1 MNQQHKNTYLF
12 FWLGLC
18 AAIVVLY
25 WSSLHSPFVYDDKI
39 EVIGNRTIRNISDWK
54 AIASYNPSRFLLQFT
69 YAANLH
75 YSNFDPF
82 GYHILNL
89 IIHCLST
96 GAALWMCLR
105 IHALIRVDALR
116 FPIFPMLVV
125 GLWSLHPMG
134 SESVIYITGRSESLC
149 ALFSFLSIGSW
160 ATALSFPME
169 TLSWNKILWYGSG
182 FICTLLACITKE
194 VGLMLPF
201 VLLSMEA
208 IFTKK
213 IQWKH
218 HLPFAL
224 LILFGVSLRLLGLLN
239 GLEEGESS
247 TAVLSN
253 IIPKESDR
261 GLFTQLLTQAEVWIR
276 YSLLWIIPWEQTIYH
291 HIPDRTP
298 NMLVSYGG
306 TVGWLLSAIFFWK
319 STKDSPVSRFAI
331 VAGALLLLPSSSFV
345 PLKENMAEH
354 RSYQWGLFFLL
365 SLSTMKIGTKD
376 LQKTS
381 LYALFFIFPLG
392 LFTHKRSEIWSQE
405 ITLWKE
411 AIDLHPDV
419 GEAWYGYG
427 DALRFSGDIVASK
440 EAFETCVKLDETYL
454 DGWINLGITR
464 AQTNDIVGAAKAWK
478 HVLKQKPNPW
488 KPSHCKAHN
497 NLGFLAGRAQEWDHA
512 LTEFHSTLSLCP
524 NDLLAH
530 FGLGEIHYEP
540 RFDKKKA
547 IYYYERLL
555 FLDPTFDN
563 AEEVRKKL
571 LKLTW

>member
-18 AAIVVLY
+18 IAIVVLY

-39 EVIGNRTIRNISDWK
+39 EVIGNRTIRDITDWK

-75 YSNFDPF
+75 YSYFDPF
-82 GYHILNL
+82 SYHVLNL

-96 GAALWMCLR
+96 GAALWMCVR
-105 IHALIRVDALR
+105 IHALIHPNPQNI
-116 FPIFPMLVV
+116 PIFPLIAV
-125 GLWSLHPMG
+125 GLWSLHPMA

-160 ATALSFPME
+160 ATGLANQASQSYWKK
-169 TLSWNKILWYGSG
+169 TLWYGTG
-182 FICTLLACITKE
+182 IVCTLLACMTKE

-201 VLLSMEA
+201 VLLAMEA
-208 IFTKK
+208 IFMKK
-213 IQWKH
+213 VHWKH
-218 HLPFAL
+218 HIPLAL
-224 LILFGVSLRLLGLLN
+224 VIALGVSLRFIGLLN
-239 GLEEGESS
+239 GLEEGDSS
-247 TAVLSN
+247 LSALSKF
-253 IIPKESDR
+253 IPKESER
-261 GLFTQLLTQAEVWIR
+261 SLPTQLLTQAEVWIR
-276 YSLLWIIPWEQTIYH
+276 YSLLWIFPWNQTIYH

-298 NMLVSYGG
+298 DLLMSYSGA
-306 TVGWLLSAIFFWK
+306 VGWILSAIFFWRA
-319 STKDSPVSRFAI
+319 TKNNPSARFAI

-354 RSYQWGLFFLL
+354 RAYQWGLFFLL
-365 SLSTMKIGTKD
+365 SLSTMQIHVQHLKNKA
-376 LQKTS
+376 
-381 LYALFFIFPLG
+381 LYALILILPLG
-392 LFTHKRSEIWSQE
+392 FSTHKRSTIWSQE

-427 DALRFSGDIVASK
+427 DALRFSGKIVEAK
-440 EAFETCVKLDETYL
+440 EAFETCVKLNDTYL

-478 HVLKQKPNPW
+478 RVLKQKTNVW

-497 NLGFLAGRAQEWDHA
+497 NLGFLAGRAQEWDEA

-563 AEEVRKKL
+563 AEDVRKKL